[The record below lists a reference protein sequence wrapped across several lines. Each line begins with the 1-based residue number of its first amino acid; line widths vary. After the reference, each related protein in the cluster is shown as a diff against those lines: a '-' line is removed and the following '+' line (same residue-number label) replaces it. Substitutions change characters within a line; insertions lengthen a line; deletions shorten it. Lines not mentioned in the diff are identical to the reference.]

1 MIQHENRTSLF
12 DRLRFVLVGTSRA
25 GNVGAAARA
34 MKTMGFSDLVLV
46 SPRYPDVLQ
55 DPEAIAFASGAQSIL
70 DSARIVD
77 SIEEALADCHYVAAV
92 SARLREFSPPL
103 MSPRR
108 LGATLVQ
115 GQQQA
120 ALLFGNERYGLPNEA
135 VEKCNVLINIPA
147 NPDYSSL
154 NLAQAL
160 MVLAYECRVAALEEG
175 ERGGLQLIS
184 AESATASPIGFQG
197 QSASQAQIEGM
208 YAHLEQALIKIDF
221 LDPQS
226 PKKLMPRLKRLFSR
240 TQLETEEVNILRGI
254 AKQILDTSSG
264 KVDASNAAKNR
275 VVSSAAGSAAS
286 SAADI
291 AANNPAN
298 KT

>member
-1 MIQHENRTSLF
+1 MIQAQNRISLF

-55 DPEAIAFASGAQSIL
+55 DPEAIAFASGAQDIL
-70 DSARIVD
+70 AAARIVD
-77 SIEEALADCHYVAAV
+77 TLEEALADCHYVAAV

-103 MSPRR
+103 CSPRA
-108 LGATLVQ
+108 LAATLVQ
-115 GQQQA
+115 GHQQA

-135 VEKCNVLINIPA
+135 VEKCTVLINIAA
-147 NPDYSSL
+147 NPVYSSL

-160 MVLAYECRVAALEEG
+160 QVLAYECRMAEIGEGTTEAAV
-175 ERGGLQLIS
+175 S
-184 AESATASPIGFQG
+184 TIGFQG
-197 QSASQAQIEGM
+197 ESASQAQIEGM
-208 YAHLEQALIKIDF
+208 YGHLEQALIKIHF

-254 AKQILDTSSG
+254 AKQIMASTADKAGVPATPPESESST
-264 KVDASNAAKNR
+264 
-275 VVSSAAGSAAS
+275 
-286 SAADI
+286 
-291 AANNPAN
+291 P
-298 KT
+298 